1 MRFVW
6 TEPAIEDLNRV
17 YEFLISVNQPAAER
31 VVQTLVS
38 APVNLVTNPQSGAYL
53 SVFEPR
59 EVRRLILGNYELRYE
74 LKDEIVHILRVWH
87 TRENRE

>member
-38 APVNLVTNPQSGAYL
+38 ASVNLVTNPQSGAYL
-53 SVFEPR
+53 SEFEPR
-59 EVRRLILGNYELRYE
+59 KVRRLILGNYELRYE

>member
-53 SVFEPR
+53 SEFEPR